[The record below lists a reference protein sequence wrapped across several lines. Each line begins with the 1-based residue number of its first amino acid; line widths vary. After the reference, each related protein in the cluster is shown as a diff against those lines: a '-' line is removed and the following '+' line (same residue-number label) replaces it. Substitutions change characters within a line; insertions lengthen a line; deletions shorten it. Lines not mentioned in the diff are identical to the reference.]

1 MATLT
6 VRVPDELSREAR
18 DIARRHG
25 ETVSDVLRR
34 ALVEHVEAIREEADD
49 VRRVRE
55 IKARIA
61 AGQERLR
68 PHGDV
73 WAEIDALEARGALPD

>member
-18 DIARRHG
+18 DIARRQG

-34 ALVEHVEAIREEADD
+34 ALVEHVAALHEEADD
-49 VRRVRE
+49 ARRVRE

-61 AGQERLR
+61 TGQEHL
-68 PHGDV
+68 HTHEDV
-73 WAEIDALEARGALPD
+73 WAEIEALEARGALPD